1 MTRKPRKL
9 DEHLV
14 SGKLLCH
21 AYGNMGE
28 IATAGGF
35 FAYFTVMQ
43 VYGFPYNVIFGLVS
57 VKAYNPQNDLNY
69 NIYQPFNTTQGLAG
83 IYQGIGNGSALACD
97 GDKDNTYVPVTGF
110 PDWLSLANNK
120 VDLRT
125 AYLNCVNG
133 SLTPRFNFSS
143 DCDRPNDISSISGK
157 PTCFSV

>member
-1 MTRKPRKL
+1 M
-9 DEHLV
+9 

-43 VYGFPYNVIFGLVS
+43 VYGFPYNVLFGLVS
-57 VKAYNPQNDLNY
+57 VKAYNPHNDLNY
-69 NIYQPFNTTQGLAG
+69 NTYKPYNSTSLATIYS
-83 IYQGIGNGSALACD
+83 GIGNGTALACD
-97 GDKDNTYVPVTGF
+97 NGSDNSYVPVTGF

-125 AYLNCVNG
+125 A
-133 SLTPRFNFSS
+133 SLQPHFSFAN
-143 DCDRPNDISSISGK
+143 DCDRPNDIS
-157 PTCFSV
+157 